1 MQHDLLPLLGY
12 GVLRTWLQKK
22 EKKKRRSVR
31 TGGMSSTETKK
42 KIGGGSKTRI
52 PILVTFF
59 SGFVCLLSLFFLSFL
74 LLSLILSPL
83 PSDAIGFGFL

>member
-22 EKKKRRSVR
+22 EKKKEMCKNRGDAFYRNQ
-31 TGGMSSTETKK
+31 K
-42 KIGGGSKTRI
+42 KIGGGSKTRK

-74 LLSLILSPL
+74 LFPLILSPL

>member
-1 MQHDLLPLLGY
+1 MY
-12 GVLRTWLQKK
+12 ATRFAAAARLRRFTYMATKKREKK
-22 EKKKRRSVR
+22 EKCKNRGDVFYRNQ
-31 TGGMSSTETKK
+31 K

>member
-22 EKKKRRSVR
+22 REKKKEKCKNRGDVFYRNQ
-31 TGGMSSTETKK
+31 K

-74 LLSLILSPL
+74 LLSLILSPF

>member
-31 TGGMSSTETKK
+31 TGGMSFTETKK